1 MKMLKSIEEVP
12 TRREMRTLD
21 RLDANTTA
29 DRLEDMT
36 EIMIDRLVDMTEIII
51 DRLEEIMG
59 ITTAQTTVAITTT
72 FVAMETVDMET
83 ATVDHIVETITVLMV
98 TDETIDLSEETVI
111 DQTTVTEMIMNTN
124 NNNKKRKMVD
134 MMRHPSRWVEN
145 LLKTTIRNIT
155 SVDRQIKKIAK

>member
-21 RLDANTTA
+21 RMDANTTA
-29 DRLEDMT
+29 GRLE
-36 EIMIDRLVDMTEIII
+36 DMTEIII
-51 DRLEEIMG
+51 DRLEDIMG
-59 ITTAQTTVAITTT
+59 ITTVAQTTDAITTT
-72 FVAMETVDMET
+72 VVAMETVDMET
-83 ATVDHIVETITVLMV
+83 ATVDHTVETTIVAMTITVLMV
-98 TDETIDLSEETVI
+98 TDETIDLSEETVMILI

-124 NNNKKRKMVD
+124 NNNKKRKMAD